1 MTAPVEIALERRGGT
16 VIAHVGGEIDMTN
29 AGHVRDE
36 LLESI
41 PNGALAVVI
50 ELERCR
56 YLDSAGTEVVFDLSR
71 RLGRRRQDL
80 RLVLPA
86 GSPLTRVLELTDVA
100 SAAQIHES
108 MNSALAG

>member
-1 MTAPVEIALERRGGT
+1 VTAPVEIALERLGGT

-41 PNGALAVVI
+41 PNDALALVI

-56 YLDSAGTEVVFDLSR
+56 YLDSAGIDASSTCRDGSAGAARTCGSCCRRAHRSR
-71 RLGRRRQDL
+71 
-80 RLVLPA
+80 A
-86 GSPLTRVLELTDVA
+86 CS
-100 SAAQIHES
+100 S
-108 MNSALAG
+108 